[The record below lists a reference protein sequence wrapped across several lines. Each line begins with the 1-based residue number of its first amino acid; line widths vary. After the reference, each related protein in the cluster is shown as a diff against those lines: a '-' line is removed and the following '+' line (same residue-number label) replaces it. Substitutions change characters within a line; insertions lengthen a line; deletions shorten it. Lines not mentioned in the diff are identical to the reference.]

1 MEKKKFLDCL
11 KNCNDLYSFIVTL
24 FEYID
29 RTSAYEIERKYEII
43 IKTKDKFTF
52 ANINRLVN
60 GLFSIDLSEQNEFKE
75 WIKIWISEFKKVEWD
90 DETFCYISLLRID
103 DLICDINTTN
113 PHKTVI
119 QRGPLY
125 GNKEYMFYYKPCDSF
140 FGEKIESAKIRQRRQ
155 TSEYDSISINNN
167 FKNYEVIKRTHLH
180 DYLPKVNK
188 YICNLVFKDKIKIG
202 FSSFSINK
210 WFDVEKNSID
220 KTFSIVYNNMEEY
233 NNQLKNILFEFD
245 KQKADIVIFPELAR
259 DPKIEQNICEFIC
272 KSNFQHIKL
281 FFLGSTW
288 NNNTNEALLIT
299 GQGTELIRE
308 QKQIPY
314 RFYDKCDNSSY
325 IESINNKEN
334 NKIIHLVDLEGI
346 GRIAYLICADY
357 NDDSINA
364 ICSILHTNF
373 VFVSSFSNSTDMMM
387 KTAKSN
393 AERKAISTIL
403 CNSCAA
409 VVDNEENDA
418 CLNFVVVPGVK
429 KRSLT
434 PQDQFVI
441 NCPYSPQCEVCT
453 NPIIHGIE
461 KKI

>member
-1 MEKKKFLDCL
+1 MGKKKFLDCL

-24 FEYID
+24 FEYIE
-29 RTSAYEIERKYEII
+29 RKSTYEIQKKYEII
-43 IKTKDKFTF
+43 MKTKDKITF
-52 ANINRLVN
+52 DNINRLIN

-75 WIKIWISEFKKVEWD
+75 WIKIWIIEFNKVEWD
-90 DETFCYISLLRID
+90 DEIFCYISLLRID
-103 DLICDINTTN
+103 DFICEINTTN
-113 PHKTVI
+113 SHKIII
-119 QRGPLY
+119 QRGPLN
-125 GNKEYMFYYKPCDSF
+125 GNNEYMFYYKPCDSF
-140 FGEKIESAKIRQRRQ
+140 FGEKIESAKIRRGRQ
-155 TSEYDSISINNN
+155 TSEYDSISINKN

-188 YICNLVFKDKIKIG
+188 YIHNLVFNDKIRIG
-202 FSSFSINK
+202 FYSLSINK
-210 WFDVEKNSID
+210 WFDVEKNNID
-220 KTFSIVYNNMEEY
+220 KTFSIIYNDMEGY
-233 NNQLKNILFEFD
+233 NTQLKNILFEFD

-259 DPKIEQNICEFIC
+259 DPEMEQNIRKFIC

-314 RFYDKCDNSSY
+314 SFFDKCDESLY
-325 IESINNKEN
+325 TESINNKEN
-334 NKIIHLVDLEGI
+334 NKIIHFVDLEGI

-409 VVDNEENDA
+409 VVDYDENDS
-418 CLNFVVVPGVK
+418 CVNFVVVPDVK
-429 KRSLT
+429 KKSLT
-434 PQDQFVI
+434 SKEQSGID
-441 NCPYSPQCEVCT
+441 CSYSQQCEFCK
-453 NPIIHGIE
+453 NPIIYGIE
-461 KKI
+461 KN